1 MSDARNDASPAQPA
15 GQDQAAQDQA
25 AQNQAARDQ
34 AAQPAA
40 PARPAQPEYGEYAPE
55 GWVWT
60 PPEGTEAAVAE
71 TGGSGAA
78 GSVAASAQRSA
89 SARPSGVPHNLGAP
103 GQQQAPQQ
111 GNQQH
116 APQQGS
122 QQHAPQQGGQQAALG
137 SDQSYRAA
145 AAQPGP
151 VYGAPRSASPRTGDR
166 VVTIMLLVFGA
177 FGALSVARSFFAL
190 ESQISLMGTLIGM
203 DSPKVES
210 WVGTL
215 GVASALAVLLVYALN
230 LILSI
235 QRMRAR
241 KITFWV
247 PLVAATIAFV
257 ILLVVPM
264 IAMGGA
270 PEIMQQIE
278 ADPNGALSKMLDSL
292 QEMQQP

>member
-15 GQDQAAQDQA
+15 GQDQAA
-25 AQNQAARDQ
+25 RDQ
-34 AAQPAA
+34 TAQPAV

-122 QQHAPQQGGQQAALG
+122 QQHAPQQGGQQAAPG

-247 PLVAATIAFV
+247 PLVAAVIAFV

>member
-15 GQDQAAQDQA
+15 GQDQAAQ
-25 AQNQAARDQ
+25 
-34 AAQPAA
+34 PAV

-60 PPEGTEAAVAE
+60 PPEGTEAAVAG

-89 SARPSGVPHNLGAP
+89 SARPSDVPHNLGAP

-116 APQQGS
+116 APQQGG
-122 QQHAPQQGGQQAALG
+122 QQHAPQQGGQQAAPG

-247 PLVAATIAFV
+247 PLVAAVIAFV

>member
-15 GQDQAAQDQA
+15 GQDQAARDQTARDQA
-25 AQNQAARDQ
+25 GQDQ

-111 GNQQH
+111 G
-116 APQQGS
+116 S
-122 QQHAPQQGGQQAALG
+122 QQHAPQQGGQQAAPG